1 MGQTLGNRNFV
12 FHKPYPVAREA
23 DVVEVPVHLSRD
35 PQKSYLALPAAVRG
49 LEEMAS
55 AARKDG
61 VHIVVISS
69 YRRKDEQAELFRKG
83 EERHGKGRAILWL
96 APPGYS
102 EHHTGYVFD
111 LADRDRPETDDEL
124 PFEGTAAFRWL
135 ERSAARFG
143 FEMSFPK
150 HNWQGVGYEPWHWR
164 FAGDAESRALFH
176 PNPAVNA
183 AKVAQSIINGF
194 FQRMA

>member
-1 MGQTLGNRNFV
+1 M
-12 FHKPYPVAREA
+12 
-23 DVVEVPVHLSRD
+23 EVPVHLARD
-35 PQKSYLALPAAVRG
+35 PKKSYSGRPAAVQA
-49 LEEMAS
+49 LSEMA
-55 AARKDG
+55 AAAKKEG

-69 YRRKDEQAELFRKG
+69 YRRKDEQIDLFRKG

-111 LADRDRPETDDEL
+111 LADRDHPETDDEL
-124 PFEGTAAFRWL
+124 PFETTPSFPWL
-135 ERSAARFG
+135 QKNASRFG

-150 HNWQGVGYEPWHWR
+150 NNWQGVGYEPWHWR
-164 FAGDAESRALFH
+164 YAGDDHSRSLFH

-183 AKVAQSIINGF
+183 ARLTQAIVNGIY
-194 FQRMA
+194 RRLA

>member
-1 MGQTLGNRNFV
+1 MGKRNFV
-12 FHKPYPVAREA
+12 FHKPYPVARESE
-23 DVVEVPVHLSRD
+23 VVEIPVNRVRD
-35 PQKSYLALPAAVRG
+35 PKKSFMARPAAVRG
-49 LEEMAS
+49 LIDMS
-55 AARKDG
+55 NAAQRDG

-69 YRRKDEQAELFRKG
+69 YRRKDEQIELFRKG

-124 PFEGTAAFRWL
+124 PFEDTAAFHWL
-135 ERSAARFG
+135 ERNASTFG

-150 HNWQGVGYEPWHWR
+150 NNWQGVGYEPWHWR
-164 FAGDAESRALFH
+164 FAGDADSRALFH
-176 PNPAVNA
+176 PNPVVNA
-183 AKVAQSIINGF
+183 ARVVQAVANGLY
-194 FQRMA
+194 QRLA